1 MANVVLQIDDLD
13 ELPAKLQSV
22 NKTGEDVKKISL
34 TVEKETKLLF
44 ICGMYVYGFHLFNN

>member
-22 NKTGEDVKKISL
+22 NETGEDVKKISL

-44 ICGMYVYGFHLFNN
+44 TCGMYVYGFHLFNN